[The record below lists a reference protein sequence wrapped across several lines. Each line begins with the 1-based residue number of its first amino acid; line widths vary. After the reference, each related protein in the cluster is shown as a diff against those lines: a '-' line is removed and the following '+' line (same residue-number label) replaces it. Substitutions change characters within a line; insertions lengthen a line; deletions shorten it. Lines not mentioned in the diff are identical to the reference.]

1 MWRFFV
7 VIMSFFSLPW
17 DMLRNR
23 MTTGRWSRAIVS
35 NIAGGLERSIEG
47 LLAVFSLLVQFNI
60 ALAVWF
66 VVSKLF

>member
-1 MWRFFV
+1 MWRFFI
-7 VIMSFFSLPW
+7 VIMYFFSIPW

-23 MTTGRWSRAIVS
+23 VKTGRWSRARVS

-47 LLAVFSLLVQFNI
+47 LFAIFSLLVQFNI
-60 ALAVWF
+60 ALSVWF